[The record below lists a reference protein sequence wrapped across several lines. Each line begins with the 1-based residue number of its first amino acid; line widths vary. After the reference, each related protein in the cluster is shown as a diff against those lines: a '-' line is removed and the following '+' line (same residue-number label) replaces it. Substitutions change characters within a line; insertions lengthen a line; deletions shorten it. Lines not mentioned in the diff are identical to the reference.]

1 MATGAPTTVLAS
13 TDLAAPLLDSTEM
26 LAETLFHRILD
37 AEHGYLEASLLTEDE
52 LRSACRENLRA
63 MIGCLAGHGAPD
75 LTSAHAT
82 GRLKAEQGVPLAAL
96 LHAFRLGGRLIW
108 EELMNRSDGEPSR
121 ALLEIA
127 AQVWALVDVCS
138 DAAAEAYRSTVDT
151 LSEQDAES
159 RRRLVRALF
168 GDHVSNPAAVAD
180 AVRTFR
186 IPDRGSFVVVAADS
200 RDVELSTQGIGAVWE
215 SEVDGTLGLLFATSD
230 ARLDEVLGSI
240 DNGVTA
246 AGSAA
251 IGVSAGFSS
260 PAGMPMAVEQARLA
274 RTCARVDGGVST
286 RFDAVPVPLLL
297 ARHPDSA
304 RAATRQILGRLL
316 DLPDEERESL
326 LTTLDAW
333 FGSKGST
340 SGAAS
345 RLHYHRNTV
354 LYRLRRIGELTGRDF
369 LDPIQCSELYVGL
382 RAYQL
387 SAANLSGVP

>member
-1 MATGAPTTVLAS
+1 MATSTPTTVLAS
-13 TDLAAPLLDSTEM
+13 TDLAAPLLDATEM
-26 LAETLFHRILD
+26 LAETLVHRILD

-75 LTSAHAT
+75 LSSAHAT

-121 ALLEIA
+121 ALLEMA

-186 IPDRGSFVVVAADS
+186 IPDHGSFVVVSADS
-200 RDVELSTQGIGAVWE
+200 RDVELSTRGIGAVWD
-215 SEVDGTLGLLFATSD
+215 SEVDGTLGLLFAASD
-230 ARLDEVLGSI
+230 ALLDEVLVGI
-240 DNGVTA
+240 DNSVTD

-260 PAGMPMAVEQARLA
+260 PAGMPLAVEQARLA
-274 RTCARVDGGVST
+274 RTCARVDGSVST

-340 SGAAS
+340 SVAAS

>member
-1 MATGAPTTVLAS
+1 MATSTATTVLAS
-13 TDLAAPLLDSTEM
+13 NDLAAPLLDSTEM
-26 LAETLFHRILD
+26 LAETLVHRILD

-75 LTSAHAT
+75 LSSAHAT

-121 ALLEIA
+121 ALLEMA

-186 IPDRGSFVVVAADS
+186 IPDRGSFVVVSADS
-200 RDVELSTQGIGAVWE
+200 RDVELSTRGIGAVWD

-230 ARLDEVLGSI
+230 ALLEEVLGCI
-240 DNGVTA
+240 DNGVTD
-246 AGSAA
+246 AA

-260 PAGMPMAVEQARLA
+260 PAGMPTAVEQARLA
-274 RTCARVDGGVST
+274 RTCARVDGSALT
-286 RFDAVPVPLLL
+286 RFDAVPVPLML

-304 RAATRQILGRLL
+304 QAATRQILGRLL
-316 DLPDEERESL
+316 DLPDGERDSL
-326 LTTLDAW
+326 LATLDAW

-340 SGAAS
+340 SEAAS

>member
-1 MATGAPTTVLAS
+1 MATSTPTTVLAS

-26 LAETLFHRILD
+26 LAETLVHRILD

-75 LTSAHAT
+75 LSSAHAT

-121 ALLEIA
+121 ALLEMA

-186 IPDRGSFVVVAADS
+186 IPDRGSFVVVSAES
-200 RDVELSTQGIGAVWE
+200 RDVELSTRGIGAVWD

-230 ARLDEVLGSI
+230 ALLEEVLASI
-240 DNGVTA
+240 DNGVSD

-251 IGVSAGFSS
+251 IGVSVGFSS

-274 RTCARVDGGVST
+274 RTCARVDGSVLT
-286 RFDAVPVPLLL
+286 RFDAVPLPLLL

-304 RAATRQILGRLL
+304 RAATRQIFGRLL
-316 DLPDEERESL
+316 ELPDEERESL

-340 SGAAS
+340 SEAAS

-369 LDPIQCSELYVGL
+369 LDPIHCSELYVGL

>member
-1 MATGAPTTVLAS
+1 MATSPPTTVLAS
-13 TDLAAPLLDSTEM
+13 TDLAAPLLDATEV
-26 LAETLFHRILD
+26 LAETLVHRILD

-75 LTSAHAT
+75 LSSAHAT

-121 ALLEIA
+121 ALLEMA

-186 IPDRGSFVVVAADS
+186 IPDRGSFVVVSADS
-200 RDVELSTQGIGAVWE
+200 RDVELSTRGIGAVWD

-230 ARLDEVLGSI
+230 ALLEEVLGSI
-240 DNGVTA
+240 DNGVSD

-251 IGVSAGFSS
+251 IGVSVGFSS
-260 PAGMPMAVEQARLA
+260 PAGMPLAVEQARLA
-274 RTCARVDGGVST
+274 RTCARVDGSVLT
-286 RFDAVPVPLLL
+286 RFDAVPLPLLL

-304 RAATRQILGRLL
+304 RAATRQIFGRLL
-316 DLPDEERESL
+316 ELPDEERESL

-340 SGAAS
+340 SEAAS